1 MRGVAFQGERGAFSE
16 EAAARLF
23 PDATMLPQATF
34 GDVFAAVA
42 DGRAD
47 YGLPVVENST
57 AGSIN
62 ETYDLLVEYHP
73 RLFPRGE
80 YDLHVQQ
87 YLMALP
93 GQTLADIATVQSHW
107 QALAQCREY
116 LDTLGVK
123 VVQVYDTAGSAKLV
137 REGELR
143 GVAAIAPRRAAD
155 IYHLE
160 ILAERIQTNKD
171 NYTRFLVIGR
181 EEAEPSENMKTG
193 VVFVVRDQPG
203 TLFRAMATFAI
214 HEVNVIKLESRPI
227 PGRRWEYR
235 FYADIEGHYND
246 SDVAA
251 ALSGLAR
258 CTTSMLVLGSYPRL
272 TPAE

>member
-23 PDATMLPQATF
+23 PDATMLPQPTF

-42 DGRAD
+42 DGRATF
-47 YGLPVVENST
+47 GVPAVENST

-62 ETYDLLVEYHP
+62 ETYDLLVEYHG
-73 RLFPRGE
+73 RVFPRGE

-87 YLMALP
+87 CLMALP
-93 GQTLADIATVQSHW
+93 GQTLADITTVQSHW

-116 LDTLGVK
+116 LDTLGVQ
-123 VVQVYDTAGSAKLV
+123 VVQVYDTAGSAKLI
-137 REGELR
+137 REGALR
-143 GVAAIAPRRAAD
+143 GVAGIAPRRAAG
-155 IYHLE
+155 IYGLE
-160 ILAERIQTNKD
+160 ILAERIQTNLD

-181 EEAEPSENMKTG
+181 EEAEPASATKTS

-203 TLFRAMATFAI
+203 TLFRAMAAFAI

-235 FYADIEGHYND
+235 FYADIEGHRTD
-246 SDVAA
+246 PDVAA

-258 CTTSMLVLGSYPRL
+258 CTTSLLVIGSYPRL
-272 TPAE
+272 TPAA